1 MSEEKT
7 AKKHSFE
14 LTDKE
19 ISAFSRD
26 ETKQWT
32 NRIMMRFWEIF
43 HDDKD
48 QYNYW
53 ANQLVDLGST
63 LSGWKTF
70 LKEAVHKLR
79 ELLSPNLVTI
89 K

>member
-43 HDDKD
+43 HDDQD
-48 QYNYW
+48 QYDYW
-53 ANQLVDLGST
+53 ANQLVALGRT

-70 LKEAVHKLR
+70 LKDAVHAIR
-79 ELLSPNLVTI
+79 ELLKPKLAAV
-89 K
+89 